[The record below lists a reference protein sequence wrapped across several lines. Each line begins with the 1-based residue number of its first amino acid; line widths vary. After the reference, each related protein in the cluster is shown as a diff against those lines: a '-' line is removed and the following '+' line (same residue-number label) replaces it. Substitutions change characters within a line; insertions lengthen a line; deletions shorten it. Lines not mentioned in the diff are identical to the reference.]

1 MKAMKVSEVCK
12 RRTVSVAEAGTPLLV
27 PSFSSRGFPDI
38 SGIHSHTSSEVFEA
52 SLVSAYDVGYG
63 LLAGQDI
70 YCSDVLFVDS
80 GGYEAKL
87 TYDPGEVYNDDRR
100 GRSWSLEDYRA
111 VLDELSPLSQLVMVS
126 FDHAGPCSLESQIEE
141 ARGLFRAYPEY
152 ASDFLCKPEVGS
164 LFVDVDDLIREI
176 GAVAG
181 SFSILGVTEKELG
194 GSLLERCHGLLQI
207 RAALLAT
214 GSETPIHVFGCME
227 PLSIVSYFLCGA
239 DVFDGLTWLRLAFSD
254 GLPLYGQVDAILRE
268 EWRFRDEDLLVAR
281 WIRNLRALR
290 ELNRGMTAYCDTL
303 SIEEF
308 SSWRRQLPKVLGL
321 VRDAG
326 LDI

>member
-1 MKAMKVSEVCK
+1 MKVSESCK
-12 RRTVSVAEAGTPLLV
+12 RRKISIAEAWTPLLV

-38 SGIHSHTSSEVFEA
+38 SGIHLSTMDEVFET
-52 SLVSAYDVGYG
+52 SLVSAYDIGHG
-63 LLAGQDI
+63 LFEGQDI
-70 YCSDVLFVDS
+70 YCSDVLFIDS

-100 GRSWSLEDYRA
+100 GRPWALQDYRT
-111 VLDELSPLSQLVMVS
+111 VLDGLSPLSQLVAVS
-126 FDHAGPCSLESQIEE
+126 FDHAGPLPLVAQIEE
-141 ARGLFRAYPEY
+141 ARELFRKYPKF
-152 ASDFLCKPEVGS
+152 ASDFLCKPGADS
-164 LFVDVDDLIREI
+164 LFVDIDHLTNTID
-176 GAVAG
+176 AVVG
-181 SFSILGVTEKELG
+181 SFSILGLTEKELG
-194 GSLLERCHGLLQI
+194 RSLLERCRALLRIRAGLL
-207 RAALLAT
+207 AA
-214 GSETPIHVFGCME
+214 GSEMPIHIFGCME
-227 PLSIVSYFLCGA
+227 PLSIISYFLCGA

-281 WIRNLRALR
+281 WIRNIRTLR

-308 SSWRRQLPKVLGL
+308 CAWQRQLPKVLDL

-326 LDI
+326 LEI

>member
-1 MKAMKVSEVCK
+1 MKVSEACK
-12 RRTVSVAEAGTPLLV
+12 RRMISIAQARTPLLV
-27 PSFSSRGFPDI
+27 PSFSSRGFPDV
-38 SGIHSHTSSEVFEA
+38 SGIHLSTSDEIFEA
-52 SLVSAYDVGYG
+52 SLVSAYDIGRG
-63 LLAGQDI
+63 LLEGQDI

-111 VLDELSPLSQLVMVS
+111 VLDGLSPLSQLVMVS
-126 FDHAGPCSLESQIEE
+126 FDHAGPRPLAAQVEE
-141 ARGLFRAYPEY
+141 ARNLFRAYPEY

-164 LFVDVDDLIREI
+164 LFVYVDDLAKRIDV
-176 GAVAG
+176 VAG
-181 SFSILGVTEKELG
+181 SFSVLGVTEKELG
-194 GSLLERCHGLLQI
+194 GSLLERCRSLLRI

-214 GSETPIHVFGCME
+214 DSEMPIHVFGCME
-227 PLSIVSYFLCGA
+227 PLSIISYFLCGA

-254 GLPLYGQVDAILRE
+254 GLPLYGQADAILRE

-281 WIRNLRALR
+281 WIRNLRTLR
-290 ELNRGMTAYCDTL
+290 ELNRAMTRYCDTL
-303 SIEEF
+303 SLEEF
-308 SSWRRQLPKVLGL
+308 SAWHNQLPKVLGL

-326 LDI
+326 LEI